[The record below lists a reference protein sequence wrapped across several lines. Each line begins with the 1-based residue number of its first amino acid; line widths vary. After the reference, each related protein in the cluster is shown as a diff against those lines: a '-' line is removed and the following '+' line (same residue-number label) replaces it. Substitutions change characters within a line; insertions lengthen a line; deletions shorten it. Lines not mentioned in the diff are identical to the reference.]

1 MTRRANEQQHDA
13 DVIVIG
19 SGFGGS
25 VAASRLV
32 DAGKA
37 VLLLERGPW
46 RDTLPVREAGIT
58 NTRPLP
64 RSGGMTSV
72 LRSLHPPFG
81 PKRGIR
87 LNKSGFLDLW
97 IGQGV
102 KAVCTSGVGGGS
114 HIWAAMLERPPE
126 GFWNGRAG
134 GLGDDVLS
142 GHYDRTVQ
150 ELKGVQPPDAS
161 RVPNHT
167 DHAWAGE
174 DYFTPL
180 GHRRAAAHGRPVPR
194 LRRCDGAANR

>member
-64 RSGGMTSV
+64 RNGGMTSV
-72 LRSLHPPFG
+72 IRSLHPPVG

-102 KAVCTSGVGGGS
+102 KAVCTSGVGEAAISGPPCWNGPGGF
-114 HIWAAMLERPPE
+114 LERA
-126 GFWNGRAG
+126 R
-134 GLGDDVLS
+134 
-142 GHYDRTVQ
+142 
-150 ELKGVQPPDAS
+150 
-161 RVPNHT
+161 
-167 DHAWAGE
+167 
-174 DYFTPL
+174 
-180 GHRRAAAHGRPVPR
+180 RRAE
-194 LRRCDGAANR
+194 